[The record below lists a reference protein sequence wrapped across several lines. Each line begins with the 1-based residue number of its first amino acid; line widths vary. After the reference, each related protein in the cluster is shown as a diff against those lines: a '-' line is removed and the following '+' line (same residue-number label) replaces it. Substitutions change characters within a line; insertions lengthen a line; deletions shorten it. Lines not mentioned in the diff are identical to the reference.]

1 MIDQCLRLISIG
13 TLSLGFAQASNTTD
27 LLHSFS
33 PEFQYQSMID
43 KVCIQGFYT
52 NVYRLHGRLAFE
64 RAISKVAGIIPLGSV
79 GDVQHD
85 FFLARWSNAPQ
96 HHLIGLWPVSEDRV
110 EGIYSTLSSPDQSVL
125 VPQPFSCKHLDS
137 APRAMTAW
145 INPAME
151 LRVVL
156 STVDHARADP
166 SYTFIYSSWL
176 PSARLVAS
184 ISVAL
189 SKAGWSLAMAR
200 APRGSLTA
208 ERSMFATKE
217 GVQLNLTIFAVQGT
231 SILFLNGQ

>member
-1 MIDQCLRLISIG
+1 MIKQLLLLSSIAVSLIG
-13 TLSLGFAQASNTTD
+13 VAHASNATD
-27 LLHSFS
+27 VLQSFA
-33 PEFQYQSMID
+33 PELQHQSVID
-43 KVCIQGFYT
+43 RVCIQGFYARA
-52 NVYRLHGRLAFE
+52 YRLQGQMNIE

-79 GDVQHD
+79 GDVQHN
-85 FFLARWSNAPQ
+85 FFLARWSNAQQ
-96 HHLIGLWPVSEDRV
+96 HHLIGLWPVSEDSV

-208 ERSMFATKE
+208 ERSIFATKE
-217 GVQLNLTIFAVQGT
+217 GVQLNLRIFAVQG
-231 SILFLNGQ
+231 SAILFLNGQ